1 MKKLLYILA
10 FCFLLT
16 SCSALPKKEE
26 ENDDIILATNSK
38 MPINIAINSL
48 DTFHPILT
56 KSTTVRDAMQL
67 IFEPLFTLDTA
78 HNPVSVIA
86 QSCTPSSDGY
96 SYTIS
101 IKDGISWHDGTAL
114 TSKDVVHSFNLIRY
128 NDTVFSKELSCVSG
142 VSVVDTSTVLVK
154 LNRPVPNFCA
164 LLTFPIVP
172 NSKAEVATENY
183 IPVGTGMF
191 CYDGKISSDKV
202 RLVPNDKK
210 AGENRSGSEI
220 HLNLLKNNSDI
231 LNAFNANEID
241 AVTSTVLDLQTDSI
255 RGEVNG
261 YDYISNSMSFL
272 GINNT
277 KSVLSGANTRKAISY
292 LIDREDIVTNE
303 IFSRAKSASL
313 PINPAAWYNPKIGE
327 SNRDAEYIADMLAL
341 DGWVKDTDNKYK
353 RTKIHYGELSP
364 DGEEV
369 LETLAAD
376 ILVNE
381 NNNERVRVAQ
391 RIADKLSGFGIESSV
406 RAVSFED
413 YTLRISE
420 KNYMLF
426 LGEVAISRNMDIHS
440 LLASADNYF
449 GYSSEKMNSAVYR
462 LGVAT
467 ATDEQMSAY
476 SEFAKLFSDE
486 MPFVPLFFRKENVY
500 FSKSLSG
507 TTPPTLLTPYEN
519 AHNWYISTVQMKGN

>member
-1 MKKLLYILA
+1 MKKLLYILT

-16 SCSALPKKEE
+16 SCSALPAKEE
-26 ENDDIILATNSK
+26 DNDDIILATNSK

-48 DTFHPILT
+48 DTFHPLLT

-67 IFEPLFTLDTA
+67 VFEPLFTLDA
-78 HNPVSVIA
+78 SHNPVTVIA

-96 SYTIS
+96 SYTIK
-101 IKDGISWHDGTAL
+101 IKDGILWHDGTKL
-114 TSKDVVHSFNLIRY
+114 TAKDIVHSFNVIRY
-128 NDTVFSKELSCVSG
+128 NDTVYSKELACVSG
-142 VSVVDTSTVLVK
+142 VSAVDLGTVLVK

-172 NSKAEVATENY
+172 NSKAEVATESY

-191 CYDGKISSDKV
+191 CYKGKISSDKV
-202 RLVPNDKK
+202 CLVPNEKK
-210 AGENRSGSEI
+210 SVENRSGSEI
-220 HLNLLKNNSDI
+220 HLNVLKNNEDI

-277 KSVLSGANTRKAISY
+277 KSVLSGANTKKAISY

-327 SNRDAEYIADMLAL
+327 SSRDAEYITDMLAL
-341 DGWVKDTDNKYK
+341 DGWAKDADNKYK
-353 RTKIHYGELSP
+353 RTKILS
-364 DGEEV
+364 DGAEALEV
-369 LETLAAD
+369 LAAD

-391 RIADKLSGFGIESSV
+391 RIADKLSGFGIESAV

-426 LGEVAISRNMDIHS
+426 VGEVAISKNMDIHS
-440 LLASADNYF
+440 LLSSADNYF
-449 GYSSEKMNSAVYR
+449 GYSSEKMNSVIYR
-462 LGVAT
+462 LGVAAT
-467 ATDEQMSAY
+467 ADEQMSAY
-476 SEFAKLFSDE
+476 SEFAKVFSE
-486 MPFVPLFFRKENVY
+486 ELPFVPLFFRKEYVY

-507 TTPPTLLTPYEN
+507 TTPPTLVTPYEN